1 VGTLHRP
8 LVASRPVSSAPR
20 ILIVS
25 ADIGEGHDAPA
36 RMLAAGIREESP
48 RAEVEIIDGLDA
60 MGSVVARVIRDGT
73 EIVFGRLAFLYDLE
87 YWLIVHFP
95 PARWLAGTLMYLVGG
110 RGMLRAVRSFR
121 PDVVVSTYPGTTD
134 VIGRFRLDGFLHV
147 PTVSAITDLAALRY
161 WAHPGVDL
169 HLITHPES
177 TAEVRGI
184 APRSRIEWVRGL
196 TSPGCLDPFDKR
208 AARRSFDLPEEGPI
222 VLVSGG
228 GWAVGDLVGSASVA
242 LGVEGATVV
251 CMCGRNDRVRG
262 AIEERFFEEPRVR
275 AVGFTDRMCDLLAAG
290 DVLIHSTA
298 GLTVLEALM
307 RGTSP
312 ISYGWGMAHIRIN
325 NRAFAEHGL
334 ADVAGTPAELDAAIR
349 RALANPREP
358 YLAPAERPTAASVVL
373 EAAAEQGSN
382 PD

>member
-1 VGTLHRP
+1 MAR
-8 LVASRPVSSAPR
+8 APR

-36 RMLAAGIREESP
+36 RVLAAGIRAERP
-48 RAEVEIIDGLDA
+48 DAEVEIIDGLDA
-60 MGSVVARVIRDGT
+60 MGSLVARVVRDGT

-87 YWLIVHFP
+87 YWLVVHFP

-110 RGMLRAVRSFR
+110 RGLLHAIRAFK
-121 PDVVVSTYPGTTD
+121 PDIVVSTYPGTTD
-134 VIGRFRLDGFLHV
+134 VIGRFRLDGYLSV
-147 PTVSAITDLAALRY
+147 PTCSAITDLAALRY

-177 TAEVRGI
+177 TEEVRDI
-184 APRSRIEWVRGL
+184 APASRIEWVQGL

-208 AARRSFDLPEEGPI
+208 EARRSFGLPEEGPV

-228 GWAVGDLVGSASVA
+228 GWAVGDLIGSAEIALQVEDSV
-242 LGVEGATVV
+242 VV
-251 CMCGRNDRVRG
+251 CMCGRNDRVR
-262 AIEERFFEEPRVR
+262 AEIDARFAGEPRVR
-275 AVGFTDRMCDLLAAG
+275 TVGFTDRMCDLLAAG

-312 ISYGWGMAHIRIN
+312 ISYGWGMAHIRTN
-325 NRAFAEHGL
+325 NREFARHGL
-334 ADVAGTPAELDAAIR
+334 ADVAQTPEELRAAIE
-349 RALANPREP
+349 RALRNPRQP
-358 YLAPAERPTAASVVL
+358 DLSARQRPTAASVVL
-373 EAAAEQGSN
+373 EAAAA
-382 PD
+382 

>member
-1 VGTLHRP
+1 MPARP
-8 LVASRPVSSAPR
+8 PR

-36 RMLAAGIREESP
+36 RVLAAGIREERP
-48 RAEVEIIDGLDA
+48 DAVVETVDGLDA
-60 MGSVVARVIRDGT
+60 MGALIARIVRDGT
-73 EIVFGRLAFLYDLE
+73 EIVFGPFAFLYDLE

-95 PARWLAGTLMYLVGG
+95 PARWLAGALMYLVGG
-110 RGMLRAVRSFR
+110 RGLLRAIRGFR

-134 VIGRFRLDGFLHV
+134 MIGRFRRDGFLGV

-177 TAEVRGI
+177 AAEVRAI
-184 APRSRIEWVRGL
+184 APRSRVEWVRGL
-196 TSPGCLDPFDKR
+196 TSPGCLDPVDKT
-208 AARRSFDLPEEGPI
+208 AARRAFELPEDGPV

-228 GWAVGDLVGSASVA
+228 GWAVGDLIGAAGVA
-242 LGVEGATVV
+242 LAVDGATVV
-251 CMCGRNDRVRG
+251 CMCGRNDRVR
-262 AIEERFFEEPRVR
+262 AAVEERFAGEPRVR
-275 AVGFTDRMCDLLAAG
+275 SIGFTDRMCDLLAAG
-290 DVLIHSTA
+290 DVLVHSTA

-307 RGTSP
+307 RGTAP
-312 ISYGWGMAHIRIN
+312 ISYGWGMAHIRTN

-334 ADVAGTPAELDAAIR
+334 ADVAATPAELRAAIE

-358 YLAPAERPTAASVVL
+358 YLEPAGRPTAASLVL
-373 EAAAEQGSN
+373 EAAAA
-382 PD
+382 

>member
-1 VGTLHRP
+1 M
-8 LVASRPVSSAPR
+8 
-20 ILIVS
+20 LIVS

-36 RMLAAGIREESP
+36 RMLAAGIREERP
-48 RAEVEIIDGLDA
+48 GAEVEIIDGLDA
-60 MGSVVARVIRDGT
+60 MGSLVARIVRDGT
-73 EIVFGRLAFLYDLE
+73 TILFGRFAFMYDVE

-95 PARWLAGTLMYLVGG
+95 PVRWLAGTLMYLVGG
-110 RGMLRAVRSFR
+110 RGMLRAIRRFR

-134 VIGRFRLDGFLHV
+134 VIGRFRLDGFLRV

-177 TAEVRGI
+177 VDEVRGI

-196 TSPGCLDPFDKR
+196 TSPGCLDPFDKAR
-208 AARRSFDLPEEGPI
+208 ARRSFGLPEHGPV

-228 GWAVGDLVGSASVA
+228 GWAVGDLAGAARVA
-242 LGVEGATVV
+242 LGVEGTTVV
-251 CMCGRNDRVRG
+251 CMCGRNEDVRLSVEG
-262 AIEERFFEEPRVR
+262 EFAGEPRVR
-275 AVGFTDRMCDLLAAG
+275 TIGFTDRMCDLLAAG

-307 RGTSP
+307 RGCSP

-325 NRAFAEHGL
+325 NRAFARHGL
-334 ADVAGTPAELDAAIR
+334 ADVAATPGQLDAAIR

-358 YLAPAERPTAASVVL
+358 YLQPAGRPTAASAVL
-373 EAAAEQGSN
+373 ALAG
-382 PD
+382 D

>member
-1 VGTLHRP
+1 MSSQDTRP
-8 LVASRPVSSAPR
+8 PR
-20 ILIVS
+20 VLIVS

-36 RMLAAGIREESP
+36 RVLAAGIREERP
-48 RAEVEIIDGLDA
+48 DAVVEVIDGLDA
-60 MGSVVARVIRDGT
+60 MGPLMARVIRDGT
-73 EIVFGRLAFLYDLE
+73 EIVFGRFAFLYDLE

-110 RGMLRAVRSFR
+110 RGMLRAIRQFR
-121 PDVVVSTYPGTTD
+121 PDIVVSTYPGTTD

-147 PTVSAITDLAALRY
+147 PACSAITDLAALRY
-161 WAHPGVDL
+161 WAHEGVDL

-177 TAEVRGI
+177 TDEVRGI
-184 APRSRIEWVRGL
+184 APLSRIEWVRGL
-196 TSPGCLDPFDKR
+196 TSPGCLEPFDKR
-208 AARRSFDLPEEGPI
+208 GARRSFDLPEEGPV

-228 GWAVGDLVGSASVA
+228 GWAVGDLIGSAEVA
-242 LGVEGATVV
+242 LRVDGATVV
-251 CMCGRNDRVRG
+251 CMCGRN
-262 AIEERFFEEPRVR
+262 ERVR
-275 AVGFTDRMCDLLAAG
+275 AAIDERFDGEPRARSIGFTDRMCDLLAAG

-334 ADVAGTPAELDAAIR
+334 ADVARTPDELEAAIR

-358 YLAPAERPTAASVVL
+358 YLEPADRPTAASVVL
-373 EAAAEQGSN
+373 EVAATAVR
-382 PD
+382 

>member
-1 VGTLHRP
+1 V
-8 LVASRPVSSAPR
+8 
-20 ILIVS
+20 LIVS

-36 RMLAAGIREESP
+36 RMLAAGIREERP
-48 RAEVEIIDGLDA
+48 EAEVEIIDGLDA
-60 MGSVVARVIRDGT
+60 MGSLIARIVRDGT
-73 EIVFGRLAFLYDLE
+73 EIVFGRFAFMYDFE
-87 YWLIVHFP
+87 YWLIVHFA

-110 RGMLRAVRSFR
+110 RGMLRAIRRFR

-134 VIGRFRLDGFLHV
+134 VIGRFRLDGFLRV

-177 TAEVRGI
+177 TEEVRGI
-184 APRSRIEWVRGL
+184 APASRIEWVRGL
-196 TSPGCLDPFDKR
+196 TSPGCLDPFDKA
-208 AARRSFDLPEEGPI
+208 AARRSFELPEDGPV

-228 GWAVGDLVGSASVA
+228 GWAVGDLIGSAEVA
-242 LGVEGATVV
+242 LGVGDASVV
-251 CMCGRNDRVRG
+251 CMCGRNDRVRT
-262 AIEERFFEEPRVR
+262 AIEKRFANEPRVR

-334 ADVAGTPAELDAAIR
+334 ADVARTPEELGRAIR
-349 RALANPREP
+349 RAIENPREP
-358 YLAPAERPTAASVVL
+358 DRSAAGRPTAASVVL
-373 EAAAEQGSN
+373 AAAAA
-382 PD
+382 PR

>member
-1 VGTLHRP
+1 VP
-8 LVASRPVSSAPR
+8 EPPR

-36 RMLAAGIREESP
+36 RMLAAGIREERP
-48 RAEVEIIDGLDA
+48 EAVVEIIDGLDA
-60 MGSVVARVIRDGT
+60 MGRLVARVIRDGT

-87 YWLIVHFP
+87 YWLVVHLP
-95 PARWLAGTLMYLVGG
+95 PARWLAGALMYMVGG
-110 RGMLRAVRSFR
+110 RGLLRAIRGFR

-134 VIGRFRLDGFLHV
+134 VIGRFRLDGYLRV

-177 TAEVRGI
+177 SAEVRAI
-184 APRSRIEWVRGL
+184 APRSRQEWVRGL
-196 TSPGCLDPFDKR
+196 TSPGCLDEFDKR
-208 AARRSFDLPEEGPI
+208 AARRGFDLPEDGPV

-228 GWAVGDLVGSASVA
+228 GWAVGDLAGAAAVA
-242 LGVEGATVV
+242 RGVDGATVV
-251 CMCGRNDRVRG
+251 CMCGRNDRVRA
-262 AIEERFFEEPRVR
+262 AIEERFADDPRVR

-290 DVLIHSTA
+290 DVLVHSTA

-334 ADVAGTPAELDAAIR
+334 ADVAATPTELDAAIR

-358 YLAPAERPTAASVVL
+358 DRSAAARPTAASVVL
-373 EAAAEQGSN
+373 GAAAARSVDRGGGSYAN
-382 PD
+382 SGF

>member
-1 VGTLHRP
+1 MP
-8 LVASRPVSSAPR
+8 NPPR

-36 RMLAAGIREESP
+36 RVLAAGIREERP
-48 RAEVEIIDGLDA
+48 GAVVEIVDGLDA
-60 MGSVVARVIRDGT
+60 MGALIARVVRDGT
-73 EIVFGRLAFLYDLE
+73 TILFGRFAFMYDFE

-95 PARWLAGTLMYLVGG
+95 PARWLAGALMYLVGG
-110 RGMLRAVRSFR
+110 RGLLRAIRRFR

-134 VIGRFRLDGFLHV
+134 VIGRFRLDGYLRV

-177 TAEVRGI
+177 TGEVRGI
-184 APRSRIEWVRGL
+184 APRSRVEWVRGL
-196 TSPGCLDPFDKR
+196 TSPGCLDEFDKR
-208 AARRSFDLPEEGPI
+208 AARRSFDLPEDGPV

-228 GWAVGDLVGSASVA
+228 GWAVGDLAGAAEVARSVD
-242 LGVEGATVV
+242 GTTVV
-251 CMCGRNDRVRG
+251 CMCGRNDTVRS
-262 AIEERFFEEPRVR
+262 AIEERFARDPRVR
-275 AVGFTDRMCDLLAAG
+275 AIGFTDRMCDLLAAG
-290 DVLIHSTA
+290 DVLVHSTA

-334 ADVAGTPAELDAAIR
+334 ADVAATLAELDAAIR
-349 RALANPREP
+349 RALANPRSP
-358 YLAPAERPTAASVVL
+358 DRSAAQRPTAASVVL
-373 EAAAEQGSN
+373 DVVGSASAGRAGR
-382 PD
+382 

>member
-1 VGTLHRP
+1 MPRP
-8 LVASRPVSSAPR
+8 PR
-20 ILIVS
+20 VLIVS

-36 RMLAAGIREESP
+36 RVLAAGIREERP
-48 RAEVEIIDGLDA
+48 DAEVEIVDGLDA
-60 MGSVVARVIRDGT
+60 MGRLIARIVRDGT

-95 PARWLAGTLMYLVGG
+95 PARWLAGALMYLVGG
-110 RGMLRAVRSFR
+110 RGLLRAIRARR
-121 PDVVVSTYPGTTD
+121 PDIVVSTYPGTTD
-134 VIGRFRLDGFLHV
+134 VLGRLRAAGYLRV
-147 PTVSAITDLAALRY
+147 PACSAITDLAALRY

-184 APRSRIEWVRGL
+184 APASRIEWVRGL

-208 AARRSFDLPEEGPI
+208 AARRSFGLAEEGPV

-228 GWAVGDLVGSASVA
+228 GWAVGDLAGAARVA
-242 LGVEGATVV
+242 LAVDGATVV
-251 CMCGRNDRVRG
+251 CMCGRNERVR
-262 AIEERFFEEPRVR
+262 EHVERLFAGEPRVR
-275 AVGFTDRMCDLLAAG
+275 ALGFTDRMCDLLAAG
-290 DVLIHSTA
+290 DVLVHSTA

-307 RGTSP
+307 RGTAP

-334 ADVAGTPAELDAAIR
+334 ADVAETPAELDAAIR
-349 RALANPREP
+349 HALANPREP
-358 YLAPAERPTAASVVL
+358 YLEPAARPTAASVVL
-373 EAAAEQGSN
+373 ETAGAQT
-382 PD
+382 

>member
-1 VGTLHRP
+1 VP
-8 LVASRPVSSAPR
+8 EPPR

-36 RMLAAGIREESP
+36 RILAAGIRDERPE
-48 RAEVEIIDGLDA
+48 AVVEIVDVLDA
-60 MGSVVARVIRDGT
+60 MGQLVARVIRDGT
-73 EIVFGRLAFLYDLE
+73 EILFGRFAFLYDLE
-87 YWLIVHFP
+87 YWLIVHFA
-95 PARWLAGTLMYLVGG
+95 PARWLAGALMYLVGG
-110 RGMLRAVRSFR
+110 RGLLRAIRRFR
-121 PDVVVSTYPGTTD
+121 PDIVVSTYPGTTD
-134 VIGRFRLDGFLHV
+134 VIGRFRIHGYLRV

-177 TAEVRGI
+177 TEEVRGI

-196 TSPGCLDPFDKR
+196 TSPGCLDEFDKR
-208 AARRSFDLPEEGPI
+208 AARRSFDLPEDGAV

-228 GWAVGDLVGSASVA
+228 GWAVGDLAGAAEVA
-242 LGVEGATVV
+242 RGVDGATVV
-251 CMCGRNDRVRG
+251 CMCGRNERVRD
-262 AIEERFFEEPRVR
+262 AVEQRFAGDPRVR

-290 DVLIHSTA
+290 DVLVHSTA

-334 ADVAGTPAELDAAIR
+334 ADVAATPAELDAAIR

-358 YLAPAERPTAASVVL
+358 DRSAAARPTAASVVL
-373 EAAAEQGSN
+373 AAAAAA
-382 PD
+382 

>member
-1 VGTLHRP
+1 VP
-8 LVASRPVSSAPR
+8 EPPR

-36 RMLAAGIREESP
+36 RMLAAGIREE
-48 RAEVEIIDGLDA
+48 RADAVVEIVDGLDA
-60 MGSVVARVIRDGT
+60 MGRLVARIIRDGT
-73 EIVFGRLAFLYDLE
+73 EIVFGRLAFLYDFE

-95 PARWLAGTLMYLVGG
+95 PARWLAGALIYLVGG
-110 RGMLRAVRSFR
+110 RGLLRAIRSFR
-121 PDVVVSTYPGTTD
+121 PDVVVSTYPGTTH
-134 VIGRFRLDGFLHV
+134 VLGRFRQDAYLRV

-177 TAEVRGI
+177 ATEVRGI
-184 APRSRIEWVRGL
+184 APQSRVEWVRGL
-196 TSPGCLDPFDKR
+196 TSPGCLDEFDR
-208 AARRSFDLPEEGPI
+208 RTARRSFDLPEDGPI

-228 GWAVGDLVGSASVA
+228 GWAVGDLAGAAEVA
-242 LGVEGATVV
+242 LAVDGATVV
-251 CMCGRNDRVRG
+251 CMCGRNDRVRA
-262 AIEERFFEEPRVR
+262 AIDERFAGDPRVC
-275 AVGFTDRMCDLLAAG
+275 AIGFTDRMCDLLAAG
-290 DVLIHSTA
+290 DVLVHSTA

-334 ADVAGTPAELDAAIR
+334 ADVAATPAELDAAIR

-358 YLAPAERPTAASVVL
+358 DRSAAARPTAASVVL
-373 EAAAEQGSN
+373 EAAG
-382 PD
+382 

>member
-1 VGTLHRP
+1 MPRP
-8 LVASRPVSSAPR
+8 PR
-20 ILIVS
+20 VLIVS

-36 RMLAAGIREESP
+36 RVLAEGIRDERP
-48 RAEVEIIDGLDA
+48 DAEVEIVDGLDA
-60 MGSVVARVIRDGT
+60 MGRLIARIVRDGT
-73 EIVFGRLAFLYDLE
+73 EIVFGRFAFLYDFE

-110 RGMLRAVRSFR
+110 RGLLRAIRERR
-121 PDVVVSTYPGTTD
+121 PDIVVSTYPGTTD
-134 VIGRFRLDGFLHV
+134 VLGRLRAAGYLRAPV
-147 PTVSAITDLAALRY
+147 CSAITDLAALRY
-161 WAHPGVDL
+161 WAHPDVDL

-177 TAEVRGI
+177 TAEVRAI

-208 AARRSFDLPEEGPI
+208 AARRSFGLPEEGSV

-228 GWAVGDLVGSASVA
+228 GWAVGDLAGAAEVA
-242 LGVEGATVV
+242 LGADGATVV
-251 CMCGRNDRVRG
+251 CMCGRNDRVRA
-262 AIEERFFEEPRVR
+262 AIDERFAAEPRVR

-290 DVLIHSTA
+290 DVLVHSTA

-307 RGTSP
+307 RGTAP

-334 ADVAGTPAELDAAIR
+334 ADVAETPEELAVAIR
-349 RALANPREP
+349 RALANPRDP
-358 YLAPAERPTAASVVL
+358 YLEPATRPTAASVVL
-373 EAAAEQGSN
+373 EAASR
-382 PD
+382 P